1 MKKLGKIQVHDD
13 EQQEMKKK
21 KSGNKSKWKHK
32 LMQRGTIS
40 KTPTTRPI
48 KETMLAEHN

>member
-21 KSGNKSKWKHK
+21 NPEINLSESINSCREEQSIKPQQLDQSKR
-32 LMQRGTIS
+32 LC
-40 KTPTTRPI
+40 
-48 KETMLAEHN
+48 